1 MSSFKAKTVENLSR
15 TSFAC
20 LGLVPLRSAEL
31 EMDDTKPAGRTVVYA
46 TASSTPQLIKMTIEK
61 DSMKHD
67 IKAGAS
73 ISHSSGGKIPY
84 GLVLLPRYI
93 CITQY

>member
-1 MSSFKAKTVENLSR
+1 
-15 TSFAC
+15 
-20 LGLVPLRSAEL
+20 
-31 EMDDTKPAGRTVVYA
+31 
-46 TASSTPQLIKMTIEK
+46 MTIEK

-84 GLVLLPRYI
+84 DFVLLPRYI
-93 CITQY
+93 YIIRY